1 MAVEH
6 LTWSG
11 PLVAIVSLR
20 AGCLRGDGRLC
31 ESIPRPSLAPRCCYV
46 GLGGAGQTWRFR
58 ERSSDPS
65 PSSPTEPRHFLVH
78 RRPDDGPAQVLK
90 ILEHVLN
97 HSLVQRAEVR
107 ARMAKR
113 VSTREVPEIPVDEL
127 PIETIVVT
135 HEQCSAF
142 RVFPYPTREVLHHAQ
157 RIVEAECIAPCEPA
171 DGESLGNPFVRNGP
185 EPTIKGFF

>member
-97 HSLVQRAEVR
+97 HSLVQRAEVC

-113 VSTREVPEIPVDEL
+113 VSTREVPEIPL
-127 PIETIVVT
+127 MNCQSKP
-135 HEQCSAF
+135 
-142 RVFPYPTREVLHHAQ
+142 LL
-157 RIVEAECIAPCEPA
+157 
-171 DGESLGNPFVRNGP
+171 SLTNNARPFVFSRIQRAKFSITPSGSSKPSVSPRVNPLTARVSGTHLSEMGLSLP
-185 EPTIKGFF
+185 